1 MRIVVLFFILLLTLM
16 LIYSLDHKYQED
28 MKNKHL
34 PVSIVSKVKNIELPN
49 VLYQKSIPKKIYR
62 CYKDKEATEFRSVF
76 KKTQEI
82 MPDYEQ
88 IIYDDDDIEQFIR
101 TNFSKRIYSAYK
113 HINPIYGAAKADFFR
128 YLVLYYHGGVYFDIK
143 TGPIKD
149 PRKIINENRGKL
161 ITSYGNGGLP
171 KGYLPNFL
179 INKITGS
186 TDYDWSPFTKTP
198 YMEYQQF
205 YIVCPQGHPVMANII
220 RQVVSNIEDGV
231 KDKTLYASG
240 KISVVAMSGPISYT
254 LAIKNSP
261 QDNVKI
267 FRFPLD
273 GTVKHHLIDY
283 KKIMKNSHYS
293 KQKDLHVVI

>member
-1 MRIVVLFFILLLTLM
+1 MIIVLVLFILLFVFLLT
-16 LIYSLDHKYQED
+16 YSLDQKYEQEFRSQY
-28 MKNKHL
+28 L
-34 PVSIVSKVKNIELPN
+34 PQNIVSEVKKIELPP
-49 VLYQKSIPKKIYR
+49 VPYQKSIPKKIYR
-62 CYKDKEATEFRSVF
+62 CYKDKEASEFRSVF
-76 KKTQEI
+76 KQTQEI

-88 IIYDDDDIEQFIR
+88 IIYDDEDIEEFIR

-143 TGPIKD
+143 TGPVND
-149 PRKIINENRGKL
+149 PRKIIDENNGKL

-231 KDKTLYASG
+231 KDKTIYASG
-240 KISVVAMSGPISYT
+240 KISVVATTGPISYT

-267 FRFPLD
+267 FRFPLG

-293 KQKDLHVVI
+293 KQKDLQVVI